1 MVYQRFSAK
10 EFFFRKI
17 DENKDQMKAEWL
29 KVRNNTFLQKSNKNK
44 YQTRILKWK
53 WPIHKDHCISP
64 LFMDLSKAFD
74 TIKHNLMLAKLRA
87 YDFSKEALN
96 VMKMF
101 LKNRKQKVQ
110 NNKKSSF
117 EKDVTADV
125 PQGSIDSPFLFD
137 LFINGLVLFIQN
149 STLSNYADGSNLFLS
164 GKGK

>member
-1 MVYQRFSAK
+1 
-10 EFFFRKI
+10 
-17 DENKDQMKAEWL
+17 
-29 KVRNNTFLQKSNKNK
+29 
-44 YQTRILKWK
+44 
-53 WPIHKDHCISP
+53 
-64 LFMDLSKAFD
+64 
-74 TIKHNLMLAKLRA
+74 MLAKLRA

-137 LFINGLVLFIQN
+137 LFINALELFIQN